1 MIYKSYI
8 VEQDVNTVKE
18 NLGLFYGENLGLKND
33 FKKKIIIAN
42 NKCQILRFSN
52 EEILKNKNNIL
63 KEISNI
69 SLFGNKKIIFID
81 QANEK
86 ILELIGEIQENINED
101 RIFLFAD
108 ALEKRSKLRS
118 YFEKTKN
125 CASIPCYEDNAVTI
139 KKIIQ
144 DELKGFT
151 GLTPNNINLILEN
164 TNLNRAKLNNE
175 LSKIACFFLDK
186 KIDEKKLEE
195 LLNTKENEDFNKLKD
210 EALIGNKIKTN
221 KLLSETLID
230 TDKNIYYL
238 NLINQRLNKIREVND
253 MNANNLEVAISNL
266 KPPIFWK
273 DKQNFI
279 LQAKKW
285 SQSKI
290 GLMLKKTYELEKD
303 IKSNSVLEKNIL
315 IKKLMIDICVLANF

>member
-33 FKKKIIIAN
+33 FKKKIVIEK

-118 YFEKTKN
+118 YFEKTK
-125 CASIPCYEDNAVTI
+125 IVL
-139 KKIIQ
+139 Q
-144 DELKGFT
+144 
-151 GLTPNNINLILEN
+151 
-164 TNLNRAKLNNE
+164 
-175 LSKIACFFLDK
+175 FLVM
-186 KIDEKKLEE
+186 
-195 LLNTKENEDFNKLKD
+195 
-210 EALIGNKIKTN
+210 KTM
-221 KLLSETLID
+221 
-230 TDKNIYYL
+230 
-238 NLINQRLNKIREVND
+238 Q
-253 MNANNLEVAISNL
+253 
-266 KPPIFWK
+266 
-273 DKQNFI
+273 
-279 LQAKKW
+279 LQ
-285 SQSKI
+285 
-290 GLMLKKTYELEKD
+290 
-303 IKSNSVLEKNIL
+303 
-315 IKKLMIDICVLANF
+315 

>member
-33 FKKKIIIAN
+33 FKKKIVIAN

-144 DELKGFT
+144 DEL
-151 GLTPNNINLILEN
+151 
-164 TNLNRAKLNNE
+164 
-175 LSKIACFFLDK
+175 
-186 KIDEKKLEE
+186 
-195 LLNTKENEDFNKLKD
+195 
-210 EALIGNKIKTN
+210 
-221 KLLSETLID
+221 
-230 TDKNIYYL
+230 
-238 NLINQRLNKIREVND
+238 
-253 MNANNLEVAISNL
+253 
-266 KPPIFWK
+266 
-273 DKQNFI
+273 
-279 LQAKKW
+279 
-285 SQSKI
+285 
-290 GLMLKKTYELEKD
+290 
-303 IKSNSVLEKNIL
+303 
-315 IKKLMIDICVLANF
+315 